1 MKMIYAHYNNII
13 FCALTRRLFR
23 GAVSMI
29 VIITH
34 CEWVYLFHSSHLD
47 SHSNRMKE
55 GSPPISGNN

>member
-29 VIITH
+29 VINHTLR
-34 CEWVYLFHSSHLD
+34 VGVLV
-47 SHSNRMKE
+47 
-55 GSPPISGNN
+55 P